1 MFINLFKNYI
11 YPVAVLSGSIIGVGF
26 LLLPYIAL
34 QVGIWL
40 TLFYFV
46 FLTALI
52 VFIHVITGEIS
63 LKTPDYKRFP
73 GFVKFYLG
81 KGAERFSIMLMVVGT
96 LGILLAYLM
105 IGSQFLTAIF
115 SPIFGGSFIV
125 YLLFY
130 FLVLISV
137 VYFGVKLVAKAE
149 FWAIIL
155 LLISLL
161 FIFIKGFYHIKLANF
176 FLPTENLS
184 DWKVLFLPYGA
195 IMFALWGTGL
205 IPEVEEMLRRR
216 KKIFKKVIIIGTL
229 LPVAI
234 YLFFIFLTLS
244 ITGGQTTDSALVGIK
259 DALGDGIISI
269 ALFIGVI
276 TTFTSFVSQALLL
289 KEVFIYDLKVEKF
302 PAWVFTCFPP
312 LMLYFLGFNSFIA
325 LIGFVGGV
333 FLGINGIMILM
344 MYKKIGGKNYIIYP
358 LSLVFI
364 LGIIYEVVYLL

>member
-1 MFINLFKNYI
+1 MKDLFKNYI
-11 YPVAVLSGSIIGVGF
+11 YPISVLSGSIIGVGF
-26 LLLPYIAL
+26 LLLPYITL

-40 TLFYFV
+40 MLFYFV
-46 FLTALI
+46 SITALI
-52 VFIHVITGEIS
+52 VFIHIITAEIS

-81 KGAERFSIMLMVVGT
+81 KWAERFSMILMIVGI
-96 LGILLAYLM
+96 LGILLAYLI
-105 IGSQFLTAIF
+105 IGSEFLTAIF
-115 SPIFGGSFIV
+115 SPIIGGSFIL

-130 FLVLISV
+130 FIVSILV

-149 FWAIIL
+149 FWAIL
-155 LLISLL
+155 LLLFSLL
-161 FIFIKGFYHIKLANF
+161 FILIKGFYHIKLANI
-176 FLPTENLS
+176 FLPTANLS
-184 DWKVLFLPYGA
+184 NWKVLFLPYGP

-205 IPEVEEMLRRR
+205 IPEVEEMLRRK

-229 LPVAI
+229 IPAAI

-244 ITGGQTTDSALVGIK
+244 ITGSQTTDSALVGIK
-259 DALGDGIISI
+259 DALGDGIISMV
-269 ALFIGVI
+269 LFIGVI
-276 TTFTSFVSQALLL
+276 TTFIGFVTQALLL
-289 KEVFIYDLKVEKF
+289 KEVFMYDLKIEKF

-312 LMLYFLGFNSFIA
+312 LMLYFLGFNSFIV

-358 LSLVFI
+358 LYFVFI
-364 LGIIYEVVYLL
+364 MGIIYELVYFI